1 MGNIFF
7 LEFESASN
15 SFNKGSQTPVLVNF
29 DDGLD
34 VTEGWVLS
42 GCQAEGER
50 VKAVFGLC
58 QFPVKLWTKNLLR
71 I

>member
-7 LEFESASN
+7 LEFKSPSN
-15 SFNKGSQTPVLVNF
+15 SLTKANSGRCINF

-34 VTEGWVLS
+34 VTEGRVLS